1 MGAPCSQ
8 RCYNTYGTFLCR
20 CDQGYELGSD
30 GFACNGERLVFK
42 EREVM
47 FQTLGCCFTATFNP
61 GSNLKSEF
69 VTVQTLTSAA
79 TPVTCVSTSVST
91 SRGNSPACAQKDTSC
106 KAPDYARVSIPLPF
120 PPSSS
125 ITISSLCSWRQNRL
139 TDSRS
144 SLDLAPCV
152 VFPLQILMSVRQVS
166 ISAPTHKP
174 VSTSTDGTSVWTRT
188 DAKTLM
194 YKCLRS
200 E

>member
-30 GFACNGERLVFK
+30 GFACNGERLVFE
-42 EREVM
+42 EREVSLL
-47 FQTLGCCFTATFNP
+47 TLGCCFPPTFSP

-106 KAPDYARVSIPLPF
+106 KAPDYARVSIPA
-120 PPSSS
+120 SV
-125 ITISSLCSWRQNRL
+125 SSLLYYNKLPLSASPTAAPLSILHRVL
-139 TDSRS
+139 F
-144 SLDLAPCV
+144 SLC
-152 VFPLQILMSVRQVS
+152 R
-166 ISAPTHKP
+166 
-174 VSTSTDGTSVWTRT
+174 
-188 DAKTLM
+188 
-194 YKCLRS
+194 Y
-200 E
+200 

>member
-47 FQTLGCCFTATFNP
+47 FQILGCCFTPTFTP

-69 VTVQTLTSAA
+69 VTGQTLTSAA

-120 PPSSS
+120 PPSS
-125 ITISSLCSWRQNRL
+125 ITISSLCSWRQTASPTAAPLSILHRVL
-139 TDSRS
+139 F
-144 SLDLAPCV
+144 SLC
-152 VFPLQILMSVRQVS
+152 R
-166 ISAPTHKP
+166 
-174 VSTSTDGTSVWTRT
+174 
-188 DAKTLM
+188 
-194 YKCLRS
+194 Y
-200 E
+200 